1 MDKIISKDIL
11 KVNIKLKIK
20 GMEIKLIIEW
30 NEMGAK
36 GHIKMKLNKIKWNFG
51 KNKIENGK

>member
-36 GHIKMKLNKIKWNFG
+36 GLIKMKLNKIKWNFG